1 METAGSTLTEEVL
14 FEALSHVVSGFSED
28 HKKRRIEGLE
38 AMYRR
43 IESDSI
49 QNRNETVRILL
60 DMAKVQGN
68 NDPESSLICDSLTL
82 LINRHGEVF
91 ETILNGLRGKENS
104 LFICFSKVVLS
115 LNHNQKKESTKSLI
129 DFLMSKD
136 ALNDTGVTEVYS
148 CLVRLGN
155 EELSKEVVKEVS
167 PYLDSITSICAIIFS
182 VRLCAK
188 FAGLVSNKI
197 DLFHLS

>member
-14 FEALSHVVSGFSED
+14 FEALSHVVSGSSED

-60 DMAKVQGN
+60 DIAKVQGN
-68 NDPESSLICDSLTL
+68 NNPESSLICDSLTL
-82 LINRHGEVF
+82 LINRHREVF
-91 ETILNGLRGKENS
+91 ETILNGLREKENR

-136 ALNDTGVTEVYS
+136 ALNDTGVTEVY
-148 CLVRLGN
+148 
-155 EELSKEVVKEVS
+155 K
-167 PYLDSITSICAIIFS
+167 
-182 VRLCAK
+182 
-188 FAGLVSNKI
+188 
-197 DLFHLS
+197 

>member
-1 METAGSTLTEEVL
+1 MSELFQCPDILFIYLQSHLEEGTVVMETAGSTLTEEVL
-14 FEALSHVVSGFSED
+14 CEALSHVVSGSSED

-60 DMAKVQGN
+60 DMAKMQGN

-91 ETILNGLRGKENS
+91 ETILNGLRGKKIAS
-104 LFICFSKVVLS
+104 LFVS
-115 LNHNQKKESTKSLI
+115 QKW
-129 DFLMSKD
+129 
-136 ALNDTGVTEVYS
+136 S
-148 CLVRLGN
+148 C
-155 EELSKEVVKEVS
+155 
-167 PYLDSITSICAIIFS
+167 
-182 VRLCAK
+182 
-188 FAGLVSNKI
+188 
-197 DLFHLS
+197 H